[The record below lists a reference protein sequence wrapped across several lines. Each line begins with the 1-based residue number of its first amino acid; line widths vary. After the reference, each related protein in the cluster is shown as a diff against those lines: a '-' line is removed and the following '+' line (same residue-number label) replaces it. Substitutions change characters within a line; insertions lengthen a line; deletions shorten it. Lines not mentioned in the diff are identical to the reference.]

1 MNSSS
6 IKMTLLSIATLV
18 IISSVQT
25 LVCME
30 FPKAELS
37 ASEALFKNLS
47 NKDLVLKY
55 KQEFANLQNLFK
67 NTTVQQAN
75 PALSQLPIFR
85 IAVFKALVAEIKK
98 REKNLLTPQ
107 ELQNANKFI
116 QQEEAKMKAG
126 IEAEKRSLSLLK

>member
-1 MNSSS
+1 MNSLS

-25 LVCME
+25 LVCVE

-55 KQEFANLQNLFK
+55 KQEFATLKNLFK

-98 REKNLLTPQ
+98 REKKLLSPQ

-126 IEAEKRSLSLLK
+126 IEAENRSLLK